1 MAKQDKSKLKDWF
14 TTGKYPTQEQFWDWM
29 DSYIHR
35 DDQLRITANF
45 PELDGVLQQKVD
57 KEVFK
62 HHFENDNNPHQV
74 TKQQVGLGSVDNT
87 MDIDKPVSMAT
98 QTALDLKADKTAMAD
113 HLKDDTNPHKVTKQQ
128 VGLGKADNTADLDKP
143 VSRETQTALYLKADR
158 ADLSHHLMND
168 TNPHQ
173 VTKVQ
178 VGLGHADDTADVN
191 KPISTATQ
199 TALDLKA
206 DKTYVNEQVSSLVNG
221 APELLDTLKELSA
234 AIGDDANFAATLST
248 KLGNKLDKTV
258 PLAGE
263 VGGDYTNVVLNETA
277 VTSKA
282 LTNLVIPKIAD
293 PIVATDK
300 LIDALGK
307 LQGQINIA
315 SDQIETSQK
324 KIDNRIFSSQKK
336 IETTISRAESGSKEI
351 VSETAPAGIL
361 STNGLARLHA
371 ILQFGAVPPRVNI
384 PEFSTNTEVFLQI
397 INGSFLRRYVNGE
410 KKLFSNLKI
419 ADISSTKWVNW
430 YLRELDLPILTF
442 CSDSKKPYE
451 NSNLYITGINNI
463 DGVKSEFYE
472 SVWLR
477 NNTDTDHIGANE
489 ASFRIVVKSSLL
501 PIKSENT
508 VSKDILL
515 EPKIRS
521 FTLSRIN

>member
-62 HHFENDNNPHQV
+62 HHFENDNNPHNV

-87 MDIDKPVSMAT
+87 MDIEKPVSMAT
-98 QTALDLKADKTAMAD
+98 QTALDLKADKTAMAN
-113 HLKDDTNPHKVTKQQ
+113 HLKDDQNPHKVTKQQ

-143 VSRETQTALYLKADR
+143 VSRDTQTALYLKADR
-158 ADLSHHLMND
+158 ADLSRHLMND

-178 VGLGHADDTADVN
+178 VGLGHVDDTADVN

-221 APELLDTLKELSA
+221 SPELLDTLKELST
-234 AIGDDANFAATLST
+234 AIDNDANFATTLS
-248 KLGNKLDKTV
+248 KQLGNKLDKTA
-258 PLAGE
+258 PFAGE
-263 VGGDYTNVVLNETA
+263 VTGDYTNVVLNETA

-282 LTNLVIPKIAD
+282 LTNLVIPKNAN

-307 LQGQINIA
+307 LQAQLNQAAASATKASTTTHEARIAKLEKGQYIKGMIMAWKGSISSIPTGWQLCKALKDRFILGAGGDFQVGAMDGTRTHQLTVEEMPMHGHPIRNVLVLNA
-315 SDQIETSQK
+315 DGEGVFSAGDRTKSM
-324 KIDNRIFSSQKK
+324 FSS
-336 IETTISRAESGSKEI
+336 
-351 VSETAPAGIL
+351 P
-361 STNGLARLHA
+361 STDKMGGNQPHNNM
-371 ILQFGAVPPRVNI
+371 PP
-384 PEFSTNTEVFLQI
+384 
-397 INGSFLRRYVNGE
+397 
-410 KKLFSNLKI
+410 
-419 ADISSTKWVNW
+419 
-430 YLRELDLPILTF
+430 
-442 CSDSKKPYE
+442 
-451 NSNLYITGINNI
+451 
-463 DGVKSEFYE
+463 
-472 SVWLR
+472 
-477 NNTDTDHIGANE
+477 
-489 ASFRIVVKSSLL
+489 
-501 PIKSENT
+501 
-508 VSKDILL
+508 
-515 EPKIRS
+515 
-521 FTLSRIN
+521 

>member
-62 HHFENDNNPHQV
+62 HHFENDNNPHNV

-87 MDIDKPVSMAT
+87 MDIEKPVSMAT
-98 QTALDLKADKTAMAD
+98 QTALDLKADKEAVVN

-158 ADLSHHLMND
+158 ADLNRHLMND

-178 VGLGHADDTADVN
+178 VGLGHVDDTADVD

-221 APELLDTLKELSA
+221 SPELLDTLKELSA

-248 KLGNKLDKTV
+248 KLGNKLDKTA

-263 VGGDYTNVVLNETA
+263 VTGDYTNVVLNETA

-293 PIVATDK
+293 PIVSTDK

-307 LQGQINIA
+307 LQAQLNQTAAQVVSSATKASTATHEDRIAKLEKGQFIKGMIMA
-315 SDQIETSQK
+315 WK
-324 KIDNRIFSSQKK
+324 
-336 IETTISRAESGSKEI
+336 G
-351 VSETAPAGIL
+351 
-361 STNGLARLHA
+361 
-371 ILQFGAVPPRVNI
+371 
-384 PEFSTNTEVFLQI
+384 STNTIPTGWKLCQELKDKFILGSGDDFKVGATGGARTHQLKESEMPAHEHNLAPDLLQQHYVVGGGFKLEMGQWYSHRAATT
-397 INGSFLRRYVNGE
+397 NSSFSTGGSQPHNNMPPFYALAYIEYVG
-410 KKLFSNLKI
+410 LG
-419 ADISSTKWVNW
+419 
-430 YLRELDLPILTF
+430 
-442 CSDSKKPYE
+442 
-451 NSNLYITGINNI
+451 NS
-463 DGVKSEFYE
+463 
-472 SVWLR
+472 
-477 NNTDTDHIGANE
+477 A
-489 ASFRIVVKSSLL
+489 A
-501 PIKSENT
+501 
-508 VSKDILL
+508 
-515 EPKIRS
+515 
-521 FTLSRIN
+521 